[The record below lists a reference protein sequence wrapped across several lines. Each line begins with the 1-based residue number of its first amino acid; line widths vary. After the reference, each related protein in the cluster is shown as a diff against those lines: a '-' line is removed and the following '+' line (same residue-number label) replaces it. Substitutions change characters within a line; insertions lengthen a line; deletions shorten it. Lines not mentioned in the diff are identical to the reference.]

1 MAINISTRK
10 LLKNVGI
17 NSQRIIENSI
27 RNSINDGIIND
38 SKKIKVSVTLEISEL
53 NIKEIIDGDIEVELW
68 RTKTCTMKKII
79 VFHFFEVN

>member
-1 MAINISTRK
+1 MDEEKLNISTRK

-53 NIKEIIDGDIEVELW
+53 NIKEIIDGDIEVEL
-68 RTKTCTMKKII
+68 
-79 VFHFFEVN
+79 

>member
-1 MAINISTRK
+1 MNEEKLNISTRK

-27 RNSINDGIIND
+27 RKSINDGVINS

-53 NIKEIIDGDIEVELW
+53 SIREIIDGDIEVEL
-68 RTKTCTMKKII
+68 
-79 VFHFFEVN
+79 

>member
-1 MAINISTRK
+1 MDEEKLNISTRK

-27 RNSINDGIIND
+27 RNSISDGIIND

-53 NIKEIIDGDIEVELW
+53 NIKEIIDGDIEVEL
-68 RTKTCTMKKII
+68 
-79 VFHFFEVN
+79 

>member
-1 MAINISTRK
+1 MDEEKLNISTRK

-27 RNSINDGIIND
+27 RKSINDGVINN

-53 NIKEIIDGDIEVELW
+53 SIREIIDGDIEVEL
-68 RTKTCTMKKII
+68 
-79 VFHFFEVN
+79 

>member
-1 MAINISTRK
+1 MDEEKLNISTRK

-27 RNSINDGIIND
+27 RKSIDDGVINN

-53 NIKEIIDGDIEVELW
+53 SIKEIIDGDIEVEL
-68 RTKTCTMKKII
+68 
-79 VFHFFEVN
+79 